1 MDGEENH
8 VLNGI
13 LFEVFFNSEGKFR
26 KEHFKSSKI
35 TEICKLEGNRL
46 YGKSFD
52 FIEKLLLPFKQF
64 VFYIPSP
71 HPKSLSIEALFE
83 SKSYDDDL
91 EGKRTIY
98 KLTSLQIKGLEILAI
113 DMENTWYP
121 SATMGVYELKQKL
134 SYELCV
140 PMNRIHLTSNVSID
154 ELDDNIR
161 IPHDGIKVKK

>member
-1 MDGEENH
+1 M
-8 VLNGI
+8 
-13 LFEVFFNSEGKFR
+13 
-26 KEHFKSSKI
+26 
-35 TEICKLEGNRL
+35 
-46 YGKSFD
+46 
-52 FIEKLLLPFKQF
+52 LLPFKQF
-64 VFYIPSP
+64 LFYIPSP

-98 KLTSLQIKGLEILAI
+98 KLISLQIKGLEILAI
-113 DMENTWYP
+113 DLENTWYP

-134 SYELCV
+134 SYKLCV

>member
-1 MDGEENH
+1 M
-8 VLNGI
+8 
-13 LFEVFFNSEGKFR
+13 
-26 KEHFKSSKI
+26 
-35 TEICKLEGNRL
+35 
-46 YGKSFD
+46 
-52 FIEKLLLPFKQF
+52 
-64 VFYIPSP
+64 
-71 HPKSLSIEALFE
+71 FE

-98 KLTSLQIKGLEILAI
+98 KLTSLQIKGQEILAI
-113 DMENTWYP
+113 DMENTRFP

-154 ELDDNIR
+154 ALDDNIR